1 MKVVPNVCLLISK
14 MMLLKGNK
22 TLMEL
27 IVYVNRQKQAKY
39 QYQVSGWIQ
48 EMIGFGYFQ
57 K

>member
-27 IVYVNRQKQAKY
+27 IVYVNRQKQAKLL
-39 QYQVSGWIQ
+39 VSGFRLYSGNDRI
-48 EMIGFGYFQ
+48 
-57 K
+57 